1 MRALRAAKLANLK
14 LGGNQYM
21 APPIGGASAQAAAEL
36 LNIGV
41 RSVERAKA
49 VIKHGIPELQ
59 RALCGSCSRAERS
72 ARRKPPDTMSMSGGV
87 RKVQGG
93 REETLCR
100 GLMARRILRC
110 IAPFPCLK
118 PAVEIGDGIN
128 YTTANLGVKRAAAHR
143 SEFVESR
150 FLKTR
155 VFRRL
160 FGIKPGGR
168 NFQTFLHP
176 NTPQHYSRSGT
187 SHPITLKV

>member
-1 MRALRAAKLANLK
+1 MSTSGGGE
-14 LGGNQYM
+14 GGN
-21 APPIGGASAQAAAEL
+21 
-36 LNIGV
+36 
-41 RSVERAKA
+41 
-49 VIKHGIPELQ
+49 
-59 RALCGSCSRAERS
+59 
-72 ARRKPPDTMSMSGGV
+72 
-87 RKVQGG
+87 
-93 REETLCR
+93 REEPSYSILDLLWLCR
-100 GLMARRILRC
+100 GLMARLILRSVS
-110 IAPFPCLK
+110 PFALLDPGIK
-118 PAVEIGDGIN
+118 IRDGIEN
-128 YTTANLGVKRAAAHR
+128 ATANLGVKRAAAHR